1 MNALKTLAAAVVALS
16 VPMFADRADAA
27 TMIDV
32 KDGAT
37 TLGTLTCPLGCL
49 GFTAIGVLSA
59 TEALIFDASPPT
71 IANEVAKLNEL
82 AGTSFTAAD
91 ASKEDNGVIP
101 FTISTEYFVLKFG
114 GGPGT
119 QAFFKNLFGPQEMT
133 YAAVPGVGGGLSHK
147 TSVGGPAAPIPLPAA
162 GWMLLAGAGA
172 LVAAGRRRKA

>member
-1 MNALKTLAAAVVALS
+1 MNVFKTLGAAAAIAFTFGAGQAAAVSIVN
-16 VPMFADRADAA
+16 VN
-27 TMIDV
+27 
-32 KDGAT
+32 DGAT
-37 TLGTLTCPLGCL
+37 KLGTLTCPLGCL
-49 GFTAIGVLSA
+49 GFIGVGTLSP

-71 IANEVAKLNEL
+71 EANEVAQLNAL
-82 AGTSFTAAD
+82 AGTNFTVAD
-91 ASKEDNGVIP
+91 ASKEDNGNIP

-133 YAAVPGVGGGLSHK
+133 YAAESGVGGGLSHK
-147 TSVGGPAAPIPLPAA
+147 TSVGDPVNPVPLPAA